1 MIQVT
6 IDGKGYEYPENC
18 SYYEIAKDFEKTMD
32 APIVLVKVDGRL
44 RELHKQLKKD
54 CELEFVTTEDE
65 IGHKTY
71 QRSLSLLLVK
81 AVYHVG
87 GYDKIRHV
95 MLHFSAGSGFFYTV
109 DGDITLNQ
117 AFLDEVKAYM
127 HEQVEK
133 AVPIYKRSVD
143 THEARERFRLHGMT
157 DKDRLFRYRR
167 VSRVNLYSLG
177 DFEDYYYGFMT
188 YDTSY
193 LKYFDLYLYDDG
205 FVLQMPEKKA
215 PETVPAAN
223 LSPKVFQVQRE
234 SERWGEQMGISTV
247 ADLNERITKGN
258 IQQMMLIAEA
268 LQEQKIAK
276 IAEQIAE
283 KKTVK
288 FVLIAGPS
296 SSGKTTFCNRLSIQL
311 SAHGLTPHPISLDNY
326 YVNRVDTPRDENG
339 EYDFEC
345 LEALDID
352 LLNQDMTK
360 LLNGERVEL
369 PYFNFK
375 TGKREYKGNFIQ
387 MKETD
392 VLVLEGIHGLNEKLT
407 WSLPAESK
415 FRIYISALTQINVD
429 EHNRIP
435 TTDGRLIRRMVRD
448 SRTRATSAKET
459 IAMWPSVRRGEDRNI
474 FPNQEKADVMFNS
487 ALVYELSVLKL
498 YAEPLLF
505 QIEEGEPEY
514 QEAKRLLKFLDYF
527 VGVPIED
534 IPKNSIL
541 REFVGGSCFDV
552 RKAVLYGFVGSAIW
566 GWTRKRVCGKII
578 NCLMF
583 RF

>member
-1 MIQVT
+1 MFRKFCKKEELELIRVI
-6 IDGKGYEYPENC
+6 IDGKEYEYPENC
-18 SYYEIAKDFEKTMD
+18 SYYEIAKDFEKTTD
-32 APIVLVKVDGRL
+32 APIVLVKADGRL
-44 RELHKQLKKD
+44 RELHKKLKKD
-54 CELEFVTTEDE
+54 CELEFVTTRDE

-95 MLHFSAGSGFFYTV
+95 MLHFSAGSGLFYTV
-109 DGDITLNQ
+109 DGDITLDQ
-117 AFLDEVKAYM
+117 AFLCEVKAYM

-193 LKYFDLYLYDDG
+193 LKYFELYLYEDG
-205 FVLQMPEKKA
+205 FVLQMPKRKE

-234 SERWGEQMGISTV
+234 SEHWGEQMGISTV

-276 IAEQIAE
+276 IAEQIAG
-283 KKTVK
+283 KKQIK

-339 EYDFEC
+339 DYDFEC
-345 LEALDID
+345 LEALDVG
-352 LLNQDMTK
+352 LLNRDMTA

-407 WSLPAESK
+407 WSLPAECK

-448 SRTRATSAKET
+448 SRTRATSARET
-459 IAMWPSVRRGEDRNI
+459 IAMWPSVRRGEERNI

-552 RKAVLYGFVGSAIW
+552 
-566 GWTRKRVCGKII
+566 
-578 NCLMF
+578 
-583 RF
+583 

>member
-223 LSPKVFQVQRE
+223 LSPKVLQVQRE

-392 VLVLEGIHGLNEKLT
+392 VLVLSY
-407 WSLPAESK
+407 SLPTESK
-415 FRIYISALTQINVD
+415 FKIYISALTQINVD

-552 RKAVLYGFVGSAIW
+552 
-566 GWTRKRVCGKII
+566 
-578 NCLMF
+578 
-583 RF
+583 

>member
-1 MIQVT
+1 
-6 IDGKGYEYPENC
+6 
-18 SYYEIAKDFEKTMD
+18 MD

-54 CELEFVTTEDE
+54 CELEFVTTKDE

-117 AFLDEVKAYM
+117 EFLDEVKAYM

-283 KKTVK
+283 RKQVK

-339 EYDFEC
+339 DYDFEC
-345 LEALDID
+345 LEALDIE
-352 LLNQDMTK
+352 LLNRDMTA

-407 WSLPAESK
+407 WSLPSESK

-534 IPKNSIL
+534 IPRIRFCGSLWGEAALMYERLLCGICDLGDGQQRK
-541 REFVGGSCFDV
+541 FV
-552 RKAVLYGFVGSAIW
+552 I
-566 GWTRKRVCGKII
+566 
-578 NCLMF
+578 
-583 RF
+583 